1 MILFV
6 GVVIG
11 LVLGLTGA
19 GGSIFAVPLLV
30 LLLDFPVQMAAGLSL
45 SAVCISAL
53 VGVLFR
59 LRSRQIEWLPA
70 LVFAVIGSAA
80 VPFGGAIS
88 QHLNDLLLLCSF
100 SVLVCIIAIRMW
112 RQASLV
118 PEATASVRAHAPK
131 LAGLGGHAVCGSD
144 ALSLKNFRFACFL
157 RVALAAGLTGIL
169 SGLYGVGGG
178 FVIVPVLVS
187 LLGMDIHKAVA
198 TSLLVIAVVSGVG
211 FVSFATRT
219 SLDPNL
225 LGLLALGGVLG
236 MMLGLLLSRAIA
248 GPVLQKIFAVMM
260 LLLTLVMLLSH
271 FIIS

>member
-45 SAVCISAL
+45 SAVCIAAL
-53 VGVLFR
+53 VGVFFR
-59 LRSRQIEWLPA
+59 LRARQIEWLPA

-88 QHLNDLLLLCSF
+88 QH
-100 SVLVCIIAIRMW
+100 VCIIALRMW

-131 LAGLGGHAVCGSD
+131 QAGLGGHAVCGSD
-144 ALSLKNFRFACFL
+144 ALSLKNFRFACFV

-187 LLGMDIHKAVA
+187 LLRMDIHKAVA

-211 FVSFATRT
+211 FASFATRT
-219 SLDPNL
+219 SLDPYL

-271 FIIS
+271 FNS